1 MGQRR
6 SQCHP
11 VDRASRRPGNDID
24 DDPQRHVLAEDLQ
37 ELQVGIPGRA
47 FRLIGIVP
55 MKTAGYVLGFFAG
68 WGSVV
73 KLRGANEVENFP
85 IDPMLIDRQRNATEQ
100 DERQSQLFLFH
111 RPSTPR
117 ESLVRGRR
125 EPAPAIKASP
135 ETGRVK
141 LVPSQRLPAGTSENH
156 WYNIIDAAPR

>member
-1 MGQRR
+1 M
-6 SQCHP
+6 
-11 VDRASRRPGNDID
+11 
-24 DDPQRHVLAEDLQ
+24 Q
-37 ELQVGIPGRA
+37 ELEVDIPCRVL
-47 FRLIGIVP
+47 RLIGIVS
-55 MKTAGYVLGFFAG
+55 MKTVGYVAGFFAG
-68 WGSVV
+68 WERVV
-73 KLRGANEVENFP
+73 NLRGANEVEKFP
-85 IDPMLIDRQRNATEQ
+85 VDTMLIDRQRNATEQ

-156 WYNIIDAAPR
+156 WYNIIVAAPR